1 MKRFDLVRAL
11 KNRSYRDGLNQEQ
24 SEKLGVNPAGMSELD
39 ESLLGSVGGATN
51 NGCGGGGTR
60 TPTFCVACRE

>member
-11 KNRSYRDGLNQEQ
+11 KNRSYRDKLNQEQ

-39 ESLLGSVGGATN
+39 ESLLGSVGGATSGHACGDTRN
-51 NGCGGGGTR
+51 PTGCL
-60 TPTFCVACRE
+60 ACRE